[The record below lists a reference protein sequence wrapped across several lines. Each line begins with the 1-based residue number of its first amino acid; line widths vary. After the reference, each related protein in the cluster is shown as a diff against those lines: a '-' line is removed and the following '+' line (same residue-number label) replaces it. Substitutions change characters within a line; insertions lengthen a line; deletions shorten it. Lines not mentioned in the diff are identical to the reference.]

1 MTLNNC
7 ADTLLKFDWSSS
19 FIFCNPLVRLTAL
32 LFLPVSF
39 CFVILKK
46 KKVVLRYE
54 QKVVHAREVTSIL
67 HINMLKYWKLTMH
80 HLLFTHSYTHT
91 LPVFLRHSYLLLS
104 THCHQSVKKASI

>member
-39 CFVILKK
+39 CFVFLKK

-91 LPVFLRHSYLLLS
+91 YYQFFLD
-104 THCHQSVKKASI
+104 TPICC